1 MKIIVALLVFGVI
14 ITFHE
19 LGHFLLAKKN
29 GIVVTE
35 FSIGM
40 GPRLFS
46 KVYHGTRYSL
56 KLLPIGGS
64 CMMLGEDEV
73 NDNEGAFNN
82 KSVWA
87 RISAIFAGPL
97 FNFILAFFLA
107 LFVVGM
113 VGYDPARVVN
123 VPEGSAGA
131 NAGLQAGDIITQ
143 IDGENVVFAR
153 DISTHFDFKPLTS
166 QNPITVKFKRN
177 GEKLST
183 TLIPNAEKRYML
195 GISYA
200 PDSQGEA
207 QITLLN
213 NSAFKDAGIK
223 NGDIITAVNGTEI
236 KTSADLSSYLES
248 HPLDGS
254 ALSVTY
260 THNEKS
266 NTVNVTPR
274 MTEWYTIGFNYNQGY
289 EKTGVFGV
297 VRYSISEVRYWIETT
312 VKSLGKL
319 FTGKVG
325 ADELGG
331 PVRIVSELGSVVD
344 AKESIGIKNVIILL
358 FNWGIL
364 LSANLGVMNLL
375 PIPALDGGRLIFLI
389 IEAVRGKPLDR
400 EKEGFVHMLGF
411 IALMILM
418 VFLFFNDIKN
428 VFF

>member
-1 MKIIVALLVFGVI
+1 MKIIVALLIFGVI

-35 FSIGM
+35 FSLGM

-46 KVYHGTRYSL
+46 KVYHDTRYSL
-56 KLLPIGGS
+56 KLFPIGGS
-64 CMMLGEDEV
+64 CMMLGEDEL

-87 RISAIFAGPL
+87 RISTIFAGPL
-97 FNFILAFFLA
+97 FNFILAFLLA
-107 LFVVGM
+107 LVVVGM
-113 VGYDPARVVN
+113 VGYDPARVLEVT
-123 VPEGSAGA
+123 EGSAGA
-131 NAGLQAGDIITQ
+131 KAGLQVGDIITE
-143 IDGENVVFAR
+143 IDGEGVVFAR
-153 DISTHFDFKPLTS
+153 DITTHYDFSPLS
-166 QNPITVKFKRN
+166 SKEAITVEFKRD
-177 GEKLST
+177 GKKLST
-183 TLIPNAEKRYML
+183 SLVPDLQTKYML
-195 GISYA
+195 GISYS
-200 PDSQGEA
+200 PDSQSEA
-207 QITLLN
+207 QINLLD

-223 NGDIITAVNGTEI
+223 SGDIITAINGTEI
-236 KTSADLSSYLES
+236 KTCADLGAYLDS

-254 ALSVTY
+254 TLSVTY
-260 THNEKS
+260 THNGKS
-266 NTVNVTPR
+266 ETVDVTPR
-274 MTEWYTIGFNYNQGY
+274 MTEWYSLGFNYNVGY
-289 EKTGVFGV
+289 EKTGVLGV
-297 VRYSISEVRYWIETT
+297 IRYSISEVRYWIETT
-312 VKSLGKL
+312 IKSLGQL
-319 FTGKVG
+319 ITGKVG

-331 PVRIVSELGSVVD
+331 PVRIVSELGNVVD
-344 AKESIGIKNVIILL
+344 AKEDIGIKNVILML

-375 PIPALDGGRLIFLI
+375 PIPALDGGRLIFLL
-389 IEAVRGKPLDR
+389 IEAVRGKPLNR

>member
-1 MKIIVALLVFGVI
+1 MKIIVALLIFGVI

-35 FSIGM
+35 FSLGM

-46 KVYHGTRYSL
+46 RVYHGTRYSL
-56 KLLPIGGS
+56 KLFPIGGS
-64 CMMLGEDEV
+64 CMMLGEDEL

-87 RISAIFAGPL
+87 RISTIFAGPL

-113 VGYDPARVVN
+113 VGYDPARVVD

-131 NAGLQAGDIITQ
+131 NAGLKVGDIITE
-143 IDGENVVFAR
+143 IDGANVVFAR
-153 DISTHFDFKPLTS
+153 DITSHFYFSPLKS
-166 QNPITVKFKRN
+166 QDPITVKFKRS
-177 GEKLST
+177 GEIFTT
-183 TLIPNAEKRYML
+183 TLVPEVDKRYML
-195 GISYA
+195 GISYV

-207 QITLLN
+207 QITLLK

-223 NGDIITAVNGTEI
+223 NGDIITAVNGTGI
-236 KTSADLSSYLES
+236 KTSAELASYLERQ
-248 HPLDGS
+248 PLDGS
-254 ALSVTY
+254 PLKITY
-260 THNEKS
+260 THNGKS
-266 NTVNVTPR
+266 NTVDVTPR
-274 MTEWYTIGFNYNQGY
+274 MTENFFIGFSYNMEN
-289 EKTGVFGV
+289 EKTGVLGV
-297 VRYSISEVRYWIETT
+297 IRYSVAEVRYWIETT
-312 VKSLGKL
+312 IKSLGQL
-319 FTGKVG
+319 ITGKVG
-325 ADELGG
+325 TDDIGG
-331 PVRIVSELGSVVD
+331 PVRIVSELGDVVEARED
-344 AKESIGIKNVIILL
+344 LGIKNVILVL
-358 FNWGIL
+358 FNYCLL

-411 IALMILM
+411 VALMILM

>member
-1 MKIIVALLVFGVI
+1 MKIIVALLIFGVI

-35 FSIGM
+35 FSLGM

-46 KVYHGTRYSL
+46 KVFHGTRYSL
-56 KLLPIGGS
+56 KLFPIGGS
-64 CMMLGEDEV
+64 CMMLGEDEL

-87 RISAIFAGPL
+87 RISTIFAGPL

-113 VGYDPARVVN
+113 VGYDPARVID

-131 NAGLQAGDIITQ
+131 NAGLQTGDIITE
-143 IDGENVVFAR
+143 IDGANVVFAR
-153 DISTHFDFKPLTS
+153 DITTHFDFNPLNS
-166 QNPITVKFKRN
+166 QSPITVKFKRN
-177 GEKLST
+177 GEKLTT
-183 TLIPNAEKRYML
+183 TLVPDVDKRYML
-195 GISYA
+195 GISYS
-200 PDSQGEA
+200 PNSQSEA

-223 NGDIITAVNGTEI
+223 SGDIITAVNGTEI
-236 KTSADLSSYLES
+236 KSSSELASYLDS

-254 ALSVTY
+254 PLTITY
-260 THNEKS
+260 THNGKS
-266 NTVNVTPR
+266 DTVEVTPR
-274 MTEWYTIGFNYNQGY
+274 MTEWYTIGFSYNQGY
-289 EKTGVFGV
+289 EKTGVLGV
-297 VRYSISEVRYWIETT
+297 IRYSISEVRYWIETT
-312 VKSLGKL
+312 IKSLGQL
-319 FTGKVG
+319 ITGKVG

-331 PVRIVSELGSVVD
+331 PVRIVSELGNVVE
-344 AKESIGIKNVIILL
+344 AKEDIGIKNVILLL

-375 PIPALDGGRLIFLI
+375 PIPALDGGRLVFLI

-411 IALMILM
+411 VALMILM